1 LLGFLKLGGGL
12 GIFKDTT
19 SGIFLKV
26 LPEVLILCFIM
37 FNEIKLKILGL
48 YYNNEEDIEKL
59 PDGISRVELEGDE
72 TAVSRKRLEDSKM
85 FLSRYFESVEE

>member
-1 LLGFLKLGGGL
+1 
-12 GIFKDTT
+12 
-19 SGIFLKV
+19 
-26 LPEVLILCFIM
+26 M

-48 YYNNEEDIEKL
+48 YYKNEEDIEKL

-72 TAVSRKRLEDSKM
+72 RAVSQKRLEDSKM